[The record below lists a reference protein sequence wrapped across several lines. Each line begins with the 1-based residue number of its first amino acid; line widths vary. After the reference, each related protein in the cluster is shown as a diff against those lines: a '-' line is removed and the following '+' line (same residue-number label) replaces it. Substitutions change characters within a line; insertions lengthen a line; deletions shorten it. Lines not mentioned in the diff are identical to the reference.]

1 MKVTKI
7 ALLVALGLAGCLTSA
22 LAQQPHRKI
31 FSSSTAPDSL
41 RPTVIQPRAVAGP
54 AGGLYCPDMT
64 EGAFGVHD
72 LGWIPAGFNVEVN
85 IEAMSDNGFDPVA
98 TVFVATMGTP
108 GANTVKMTTFYDND
122 SGGGKDAKVTF
133 VAPQAGTYVLLVAD
147 ISGDKVGC
155 YRYQA
160 AVR

>member
-1 MKVTKI
+1 MSVTKI
-7 ALLVALGLAGCLTSA
+7 ALAVALGLACCVPAA
-22 LAQQPHRKI
+22 LAQQPHRKPLP
-31 FSSSTAPDSL
+31 STTAPGSL
-41 RPTVIQPRAVAGP
+41 RPSLIQPRAVAGP
-54 AGGLYCPDMT
+54 AAGVYCPDMT

-72 LGWIPAGFNVEVN
+72 LGWIPAGLNVEVN
-85 IEAMSDNGFDPVA
+85 VESFSDGFDPVA

-147 ISGDKVGC
+147 ISGDKPGC